1 MEPSKKEIKEW
12 LKGIGENRFWLADQC
27 GVAKVTID
35 KWLSSERDIPAKALL
50 IIQRIMDEVSK
61 KEECGEDQEPDVIM
75 SLDFS
80 DEEMEVVRRFQKNFP
95 GIDLENYLRNKV
107 IELCAGLDKQNKF
120 LIERDETT
128 SKVAEDSAEY
138 GNPTK

>member
-1 MEPSKKEIKEW
+1 MPTKEEIKEW
-12 LKGIGENRFWLADQC
+12 LKEIGKDRFWLAQEC
-27 GVAKVTID
+27 GVTKPSVDGWFTT
-35 KWLSSERDIPAKALL
+35 RGNVPAKALL
-50 IIQRIMDEVSK
+50 VIQQLMDAAPK
-61 KEECGEDQEPDVIM
+61 KEECGEDQEPDVIT

-80 DEEMEVVRRFQKNFP
+80 EEEMEVVRRFQKNFP